1 MHRYLSQITQKI
13 SRGLKSVQVKRERLA
28 LDLNALFW
36 KECGIWYEV
45 KTEFFSKSK
54 SKSWVSFLEDIG
66 VPLFTA
72 EFKVA
77 LYKKWIIELG
87 YSPDDLNGIH
97 TRKLHR
103 AIPYADSKKSAD
115 LILKKARD
123 LSLKDFLEWLKSIH

>member
-1 MHRYLSQITQKI
+1 MRRYLTRIAHKL
-13 SRGLKSVQVKRERLA
+13 SRRLKSVQVKREHLE
-28 LDLNALFW
+28 LNLNTLFW

-45 KTEFFSKSK
+45 KTEFFRERKSK
-54 SKSWVSFLEDIG
+54 TWVSFLSDIG
-66 VPLFTA
+66 IPLFTT

-87 YSPDDLNGIH
+87 YSPDDLSGIH

-103 AIPYADSKKSAD
+103 AIPYAESKKDAD

-123 LSLKDFLEWLKSIH
+123 LSLQDFLEWLKTIF

>member
-1 MHRYLSQITQKI
+1 MRRFLTRITQKL
-13 SRGLKSVQVKRERLA
+13 SKRLKSVQVKREHLE
-28 LDLNALFW
+28 LGINTLFW

-45 KTEFFSKSK
+45 KTEFFSERKSK
-54 SKSWVSFLEDIG
+54 TWVSFLRDIG
-66 VPLFTA
+66 VPLFTT

-87 YSPDDLNGIH
+87 YSPDDLSGIH

-103 AIPYADSKKSAD
+103 AIPYAESRKDAN

-123 LSLKDFLEWLKSIH
+123 LSLQDFLEWLKTIY